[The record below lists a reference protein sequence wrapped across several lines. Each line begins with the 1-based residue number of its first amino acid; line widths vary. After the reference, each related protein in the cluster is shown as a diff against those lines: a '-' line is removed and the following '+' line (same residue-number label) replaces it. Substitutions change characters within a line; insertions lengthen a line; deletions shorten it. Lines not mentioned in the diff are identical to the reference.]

1 MLSYSG
7 LRARTVEELAEEMRA
22 RRIRYALY
30 TWRKTPETPSDE
42 YYHKKLKAYL
52 SEAFRSGGPVP
63 GFEHVATLD
72 APEGAPPRPGAG
84 LPPRRGRRLSAASG
98 RRAAQW
104 PPGTGVS
111 AGQRSPSSAVQRGS

>member
-1 MLSYSG
+1 MVSASHVLHATELAEGRVRSYSG

-42 YYHKKLKAYL
+42 YYRKKMKAYL

-63 GFEHVATLD
+63 GFEHVATLELPKELRRD
-72 APEGAPPRPGAG
+72 PVQVYRLAG
-84 LPPRRGRRLSAASG
+84 DGG
-98 RRAAQW
+98 
-104 PPGTGVS
+104 
-111 AGQRSPSSAVQRGS
+111 